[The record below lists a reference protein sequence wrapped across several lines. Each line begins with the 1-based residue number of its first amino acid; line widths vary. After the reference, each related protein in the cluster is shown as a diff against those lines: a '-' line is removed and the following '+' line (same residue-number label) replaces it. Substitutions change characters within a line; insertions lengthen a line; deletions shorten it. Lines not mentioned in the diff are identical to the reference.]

1 MRQDGRPKWAPVAY
15 VFRMDELAEQ
25 AVNAIND
32 ISGRHEGH
40 RAAHAKGSLLTGTF
54 TPADAGLTTAAHMSG
69 EPVRVTARF
78 SNGGGSPAI
87 PDYAREGR
95 GLAVKFYLPDGS
107 KTDIVALNLPCFF
120 ARTPEDFLEFTRAR
134 KPDPETGQP
143 DFDKVGAWLEKHPE
157 AGPSIQAAVSAEP
170 PESYATVLYN
180 SIHAFRWTAPDGT
193 ERWVRYSFEPEEGER
208 TLSDEDAKARGGD
221 YLQEEIVARES
232 TVFRLVVV
240 IAGDGDVVDDPTVAW
255 PAERERVEVGRL
267 ELTGPETERERDG
280 DILVFDPTRVTDG
293 IEPSADPILLF
304 RPRAYSASVT
314 RRTGAP
320 APA

>member
-1 MRQDGRPKWAPVAY
+1 
-15 VFRMDELAEQ
+15 MDELAEQ
-25 AVNAIND
+25 VVDAIND

-40 RAAHAKGSLLTGTF
+40 RAAHAKGTLLAGTF
-54 TPADAGLTTAAHMSG
+54 KPSEAGLTTALHMQS

-78 SNGGGSPAI
+78 SNGGGVPDI
-87 PDYAREGR
+87 PDYAKEGR

-107 KTDIVALNLPCFF
+107 KTDIIGLSLPCCF
-120 ARTPEDFLEFTRAR
+120 ARTPEDFLDFTRAR

-143 DFDKVGAWLEKHPE
+143 DFEKVGAWLQDHPE
-157 AGPSIQAAVSAEP
+157 AGPAIQAAVTTNP
-170 PESYATVLYN
+170 PESYATVAYN
-180 SIHAFRWTAPDGT
+180 SIHSFRWTAPDGT
-193 ERWVRYSFEPEEGER
+193 ERWVRYRFEPDEGER
-208 TLSDEDAKARGGD
+208 TLSGEEAKSRGRD
-221 YLQEEIVARES
+221 YLQEEIAGRDL
-232 TVFRLVVV
+232 TAFTLVVFV
-240 IAGDGDVVDDPTVAW
+240 AEEGDAVHDPTVAW

-267 ELTGPETERERDG
+267 ELTGPETERERGG

-293 IEPSADPILLF
+293 IELSDDEILRF